1 MRPIIIG
8 VLWVVSVLGAVAL
21 YGAGRAAATVA
32 GGPAFANVFLGL
44 AIDVVAYASVGALL
58 MLRRPGNVIGV
69 ALGAA
74 ALLFVVTFLGFII
87 GAQLTIERGMDDAV
101 AGAVGVLGGLGIYPT
116 LIVAGPLLA
125 LLFPDGR
132 PPGPMFRRTL
142 QVVAGVLFVL
152 SPLTVIRPSPSG
164 DSLAVSPFAIKGVP
178 WLETATAISD
188 VVLGWSVPAMM
199 LLAVVSVIVRF
210 RRAPGVERQ
219 QLKWFVAA
227 VILVAA
233 GLTLS
238 TLDGATDPTAFD
250 LFAVA
255 SLSLI
260 PLAIGV
266 AILRYRLYEIDR
278 IIRRTIG
285 WALVTGLLVGVFG
298 AVVIALQGLLQGFTQ
313 GQTLAVAASTLVAFA
328 LFQPLRRRV
337 QAAVDHR
344 FDRAR
349 FDAQQTSEGFAER
362 VRNEVDLLTL
372 RLALVRTSDQAVRPV
387 ASGVWLRREGRAK

>member
-21 YGAGRAAATVA
+21 YGAGRAAATAA

-142 QVVAGVLFVL
+142 QVVAGVLIVL

-164 DSLAVSPFAIKGVP
+164 DSLAVSPFGIKGVP

-199 LLAVVSVIVRF
+199 LLAVVGVIVRF

-227 VILVAA
+227 VVLVAA

-238 TLDGATDPTAFD
+238 TLDGVSDPTTFD

-278 IIRRTIG
+278 IISRTIG
-285 WALVTGLLVGVFG
+285 WALVTALLVAVFAGV
-298 AVVIALQGLLQGFTQ
+298 VVALQTVLAGITQ
-313 GQTLAVAASTLVAFA
+313 GETLAVAASTLVAFA
-328 LFQPLRRRV
+328 LFQPVRRRV
-337 QAAVDHR
+337 QSAVDRR

-349 FDAQQTSEGFAER
+349 YDAQRTVDTFAEHLR
-362 VRNEVDLLTL
+362 SEVDLGRL
-372 RLALVRTSDQAVRPV
+372 RSALVVTADRAVRPV
-387 ASGVWLRREGRAK
+387 GAAIWLRAGSEG